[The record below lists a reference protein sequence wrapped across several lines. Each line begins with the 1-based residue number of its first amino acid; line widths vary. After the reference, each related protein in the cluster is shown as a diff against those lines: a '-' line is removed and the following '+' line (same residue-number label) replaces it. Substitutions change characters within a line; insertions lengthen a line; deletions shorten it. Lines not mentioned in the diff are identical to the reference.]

1 MDRRCPLIELATR
14 ETALLYLELFIQGLI
29 YGSMYAIIA
38 VGLTLVYGLLRILH
52 VAHAGLFALGGYL
65 GLLLTNATGSLIL
78 ATPVAAAAVGFV
90 GMIIYRLCYQPI
102 LDRPPY
108 VPLIASIGLFIAMEE
123 IYRLI
128 FGPYGLT
135 YVNPPLQSQITIL
148 DIHLR
153 TAEVTMVVV
162 SFLLLGVLSYLSQKT
177 RIGVAWRA
185 TVDDPEMAASYGV
198 DAVKV
203 RYLNFF
209 IGSGLAAVGGIF
221 VSLLS
226 NLVEPTMGGVPSYK
240 ALAIIVLGGLGNVTG
255 TLIASLALGVIEAF
269 GTIYVGDLLDR
280 DAIAFAFL
288 IFVLMLR
295 PTGLFSE
302 R

>member
-1 MDRRCPLIELATR
+1 MLYFELIV
-14 ETALLYLELFIQGLI
+14 QGLI

-78 ATPVAAAAVGFV
+78 AAPLSAALVGAA

-108 VPLIASIGLFIAMEE
+108 VALIASIGLFIAMEE
-123 IYRLI
+123 IFRLV

-135 YVNPPLQSQITIL
+135 YDHTPLQEPIRFL
-148 DIHLR
+148 GMNLR
-153 TAEVTMVVV
+153 AAEVGMVAAAVI
-162 SFLLLGVLSYLSQKT
+162 LLGGLSYLAQKT
-177 RIGVAWRA
+177 RIGIAWRA
-185 TVDDPEMAASYGV
+185 TVDDPAMAESFGI
-198 DAVKV
+198 DTIKV

-209 IGSGLAAVGGIF
+209 IGSALAAVGGIF
-221 VSLLS
+221 ISLLS

-240 ALAIIVLGGLGNVTG
+240 ALAIIVLGGLGNVKG
-255 TLIASLALGVIEAF
+255 TLIAALILGVIEAF
-269 GTIYVGDLLDR
+269 GTIYLGSLLDR
-280 DAIAFAFL
+280 DALAFAFL
-288 IFVLMLR
+288 IIVLMVR
-295 PTGLFSE
+295 PQGLFGSK
-302 R
+302 